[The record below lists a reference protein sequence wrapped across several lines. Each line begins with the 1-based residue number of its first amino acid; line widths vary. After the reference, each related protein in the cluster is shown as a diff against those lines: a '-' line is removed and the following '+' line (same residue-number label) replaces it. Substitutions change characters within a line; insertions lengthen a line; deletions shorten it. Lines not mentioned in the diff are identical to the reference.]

1 MKDLRKNALHAT
13 MFSVFVI
20 LFVVLIL
27 KLVQADRKH
36 QVITNI
42 PTAEEV
48 NEHQYDEPKDY
59 AKDRNLN
66 FEQVSYYDRLYDKT
80 E

>member
-1 MKDLRKNALHAT
+1 MKKLRKNALHAM

-20 LFVVLIL
+20 LFIVLII
-27 KLVQADRKH
+27 KLVQSDRKH

-48 NEHQYDEPKDY
+48 IQHQYDEPKEPVEDTIISRERR
-59 AKDRNLN
+59 A
-66 FEQVSYYDRLYDKT
+66 YYETLYDY
-80 E
+80 